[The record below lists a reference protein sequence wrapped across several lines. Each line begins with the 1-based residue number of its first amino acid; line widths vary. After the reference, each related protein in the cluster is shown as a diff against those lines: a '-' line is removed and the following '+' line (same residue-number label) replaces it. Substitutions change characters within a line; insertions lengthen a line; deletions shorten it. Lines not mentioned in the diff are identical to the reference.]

1 MIELFHEAGTVN
13 ARMIKVMLDLD
24 TRSTSRL
31 ITDLVGRE
39 LLVKQA
45 GAQRGPAVTYLP
57 GPRFP
62 AKQLSSR
69 RRPPTDPNQLAFDLG
84 DDG

>member
-1 MIELFHEAGTVN
+1 LLVN
-13 ARMIKVMLDLD
+13 RTILIKVMLDLD

-31 ITDLVGRE
+31 ITDLVDRE

-45 GAQRGPAVTYLP
+45 GAQRDPAVTYLP

-62 AKQLSSR
+62 AKQPSSR
-69 RRPPTDPNQLAFDLG
+69 RKAIDDPNQLAFDLG
-84 DDG
+84 DTM